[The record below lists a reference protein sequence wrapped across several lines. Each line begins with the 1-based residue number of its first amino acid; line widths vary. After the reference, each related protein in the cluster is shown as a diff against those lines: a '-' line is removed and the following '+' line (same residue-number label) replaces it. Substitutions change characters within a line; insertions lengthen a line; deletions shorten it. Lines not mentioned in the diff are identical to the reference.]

1 MCGIFFL
8 KTEQTND
15 ELTKCN
21 YFDRFSRTKHRG
33 PDYSFYDE
41 IKENMYIGFHRL
53 CINDLS
59 DLGNQPFV
67 NDNLYLICNGEIY
80 NHEILSREYDIST
93 ESNSDCEIILHLYK
107 KLGIYQTVRLLDGVF
122 AFVLIDY
129 NKHKVYIARDMIG
142 VRPLYISH
150 EKHNLS
156 LASEAK
162 SVLSFGNI
170 SQFPAGK
177 YAEYNLTTGIIKTFD
192 YFKLYKKSLIKENK
206 NVSRNIKDLLEKAVE
221 KRLMSDRP
229 IGCLLSGGLDSS
241 VVASILQRKSSK
253 KIKTFSIGFK
263 DSIDL
268 KYARKVADYISS
280 DHYEYVMTHEE
291 ALNKIPEVIKMIETD
306 DITTIRASIGMYIL
320 SEYIKENF
328 KETVIFSGEGADEL
342 LCGYLYFHNAPDDIS
357 VYQESK
363 RLLEELPEYDVLRA
377 DRCTAS
383 HGLELRVPF
392 LDSYLV
398 NYCTKLDGSIR
409 RPHGDIEKYHLRNAF
424 QGYIP
429 DEVLWRRKDG
439 FSDGVSGIE
448 KPWYQI
454 IKEHVENQEKY
465 DFISKEASYYSQI
478 FHRYYDHI
486 AVEKYWMPKWVDDPN
501 DPSGRLV
508 NIKKK
513 EE

>member
-8 KTEQTND
+8 KTEQTSD

-21 YFDRFSRTKHRG
+21 YFDRFNRTKHRG

-41 IKENMYIGFHRL
+41 IKENTYVGFHRL

-80 NHEILSREYDIST
+80 NHKILSQKYEIQT
-93 ESNSDCEIILHLYK
+93 ESNSDCEVILHLYK

-122 AFVLIDY
+122 AFTLIDY
-129 NKHKVYIARDMIG
+129 NKNKVYIARDMIG

-150 EKHNLS
+150 HKHNLS

-177 YAEYNLTTGIIKTFD
+177 YAEYNLNNGTINTFN
-192 YFKLYKKSLIKENK
+192 YFKFYKNSLIND
-206 NVSRNIKDLLEKAVE
+206 NNNISNNIKELLEKAIE

-241 VVASILQRKSSK
+241 IVASILQRKTSQ

-268 KYARKVADYISS
+268 KYARKVAEHISS
-280 DHYEYVMTHEE
+280 EHHEYVMTHEE

-306 DITTIRASIGMYIL
+306 DITTIRASVGMYIL
-320 SEYIKENF
+320 SEYIKTNF

-342 LCGYLYFHNAPDDIS
+342 LCGYLYFHNAPDNVS
-357 VYQESK
+357 VFQESK

-392 LDSYLV
+392 LDSHLV

-409 RPHGDIEKYHLRNAF
+409 GPQGDIEKYYLRNAF

-429 DEVLWRRKDG
+429 EEVLWRRKDG
-439 FSDGVSGIE
+439 FSDGVSGTQ

-454 IKEHVENQEKY
+454 IQEHVEDQEKY

-486 AVEKYWMPKWVDDPN
+486 AVEKYWMPKWVDN
-501 DPSGRLV
+501 IKDPSGRLV

-513 EE
+513 ED

>member
-15 ELTKCN
+15 DLTKCK
-21 YFDRFSRTKHRG
+21 YVDRFNRTKHRG
-33 PDYSFYDE
+33 PDYSFYNE
-41 IKENMYIGFHRL
+41 IKENMFIGFHRL

-67 NDNLYLICNGEIY
+67 NDNVYLICNGEIY
-80 NHEILSREYDIST
+80 NHKILSHEYDISS

-107 KLGIYQTVRLLDGVF
+107 KLGIYQTIRLLDGVF
-122 AFVLIDY
+122 AFALVDC
-129 NKHKVYIARDMIG
+129 NKQTVYIARDTMG
-142 VRPLYISH
+142 VRPLYISYDN
-150 EKHNLS
+150 KNLS

-162 SVLSFGNI
+162 SIVSFGNI
-170 SQFPAGK
+170 YQFPAGK
-177 YAEYNLTTGIIKTFD
+177 YAAYDLNTGTINTHN
-192 YFKLYKKSLIKENK
+192 YFKFYKNSLIKDSI
-206 NVSRNIKDLLEKAVE
+206 NVSQNIKELLEKAIE

-241 VVASILQRKSSK
+241 VVASILQRKSNH
-253 KIKTFSIGFK
+253 KIKTFSIGFE
-263 DSIDL
+263 DSVDL
-268 KYARKVADYISS
+268 KYARKVAEYISS

-306 DITTIRASIGMYIL
+306 DITTIRASVGMYIL

-342 LCGYLYFHNAPDDIS
+342 LCGYLYFHNAPDDTS
-357 VYQESK
+357 VFQESK

-392 LDSYLV
+392 LDSHLV

-409 RPHGDIEKYHLRNAF
+409 KPQGDIEKYYLRNAF

-439 FSDGVSGIE
+439 FSDGISGTQ

-454 IKEHVENQEKY
+454 IQEHVENQEKY

-478 FHRYYDHI
+478 FHRYYDHV
-486 AVEKYWMPKWVDDPN
+486 AVEKYWMPKWTDEN
-501 DPSGRLV
+501 DPSGRLIK
-508 NIKKK
+508 IKKK
-513 EE
+513 ED

>member
-8 KTEQTND
+8 KTSNSED

-21 YFDRFSRTKHRG
+21 YFDRFNRIKHRG

-53 CINDLS
+53 SINDLS
-59 DLGNQPFV
+59 ESGNQPFV
-67 NDNLYLICNGEIY
+67 NNNIYLLCNGEIY
-80 NHEILSREYDIST
+80 NHAILAKEYDITT

-107 KLGIYQTVRLLDGVF
+107 KIGIYQTVRLLDGVF
-122 AFVLIDY
+122 SFVLIDY
-129 NKHKVYIARDMIG
+129 NNQKLYISRDMIG
-142 VRPLYISH
+142 IRPLYISYD
-150 EKHNLS
+150 KHNLS

-162 SVLSFGNI
+162 SVISFGNI

-177 YAEYNLTTGIIKTFD
+177 YAEYDLKTGQINTFD
-192 YFKLYKKSLIKENK
+192 YFKLYKKSQINNPV
-206 NVSRNIKDLLEKAVE
+206 NVSKNIKYLVEKAIE

-241 VVASILQRKSSK
+241 IVASILQRKSSQ

-268 KYARKVADYISS
+268 KYARKVAKHISS
-280 DHYEYVMTHEE
+280 DHYEYIMTHEE

-306 DITTIRASIGMYIL
+306 DITTVRASVGMYIL
-320 SEYIKENF
+320 CEYIKTNF

-342 LCGYLYFHNAPDDIS
+342 FCGYLYFHNAPDDVS
-357 VYQESK
+357 VFQESR
-363 RLLEELPEYDVLRA
+363 RLLEELSEYDVLRA
-377 DRCTAS
+377 DRCIAS

-409 RPHGDIEKYHLRNAF
+409 KPQGDIEKYYLRNAF
-424 QGYIP
+424 KGYIP

-439 FSDGVSGIE
+439 FSDGVSGNE
-448 KPWYQI
+448 KPWYKI
-454 IKEHVENQEKY
+454 IQEYVEKEEKY

-486 AVEKYWMPKWVDDPN
+486 AVEKYWMPKWTDDIN

-513 EE
+513 ED